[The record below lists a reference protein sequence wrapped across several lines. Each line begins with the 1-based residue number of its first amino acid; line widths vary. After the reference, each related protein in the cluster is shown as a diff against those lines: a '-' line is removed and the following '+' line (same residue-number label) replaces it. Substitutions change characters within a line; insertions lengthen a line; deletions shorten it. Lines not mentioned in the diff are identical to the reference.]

1 MSRITRLSL
10 GFGGAL
16 VIAFTSV
23 GAKGA
28 SFGGPGDAMSNMS
41 NAAPS
46 PIAEQAPPTDPNA
59 LCICAA
65 KNQPPLSMED
75 GSGLEN
81 KIGMALAEAMQRKAQ
96 FVWSN
101 RPAIYLVRDSL
112 DKKLCDV
119 IIGLDTGDPRVATSK
134 PYYRTGYV
142 FVSRADRDL
151 DVKSWND
158 ARLKKLGHIVVA
170 FGSPGE
176 VLLKD
181 MGQYEDNMAYLY
193 SLVNFKSPRNQYTQ
207 IDPARMVGE
216 VVSGAADIAV
226 GFAPDVARYVK
237 SSTIPLRMTLIEDDA
252 AKSNGERMPQ
262 RFDQSV
268 AVRRDDKALMAEVE
282 RALDAARPKID
293 EILKAEGVPLL
304 PVTR

>member
-10 GFGGAL
+10 RFGGAL
-16 VIAFTSV
+16 VLALASV
-23 GAKGA
+23 GAWGA
-28 SFGGPGDAMSNMS
+28 SFGGSSDGVG
-41 NAAPS
+41 PS
-46 PIAEQAPPTDPNA
+46 PMAEEAPPADPNA
-59 LCICAA
+59 LRICAA

-81 KIGMALAEAMQRKAQ
+81 KIGVALAEAMQRKAQ
-96 FVWSN
+96 FVWSQ

-119 IIGLDTGDPRVATSK
+119 IVGLDTGDPRVATSK

-142 FVSRADRDL
+142 FVSRADRGL
-151 DVKSWND
+151 DINSWSD
-158 ARLKKLGHIVVA
+158 PRLKKLGHIVVA

-176 VLLKD
+176 ALLKD

-237 SSTIPLRMTLIEDDA
+237 SSTVPLRMTLIEDDA
-252 AKSNGERMPQ
+252 AKSSGEKVPQ

-268 AVRRDDKALMAEVE
+268 AVRRDDKALLTEIDN
-282 RALDAARPKID
+282 ALVVARPKID

-304 PVTR
+304 PVSQ

>member
-10 GFGGAL
+10 GLGGAL
-16 VIAFTSV
+16 VMAFASV
-23 GAKGA
+23 GANGA
-28 SFGGPGDAMSNMS
+28 SFGGSGDAVS

-46 PIAEQAPPTDPNA
+46 TTAEQAQPADPNT
-59 LCICAA
+59 LRICAA

-81 KIGMALAEAMQRKAQ
+81 KIGVALADAMKRKAQ
-96 FVWSN
+96 FVWSQ
-101 RPAIYLVRDSL
+101 RPAIYLVRDYL

-119 IIGLDTGDPRVATSK
+119 IIGLDTGDPRVASSK

-142 FVSRADRDL
+142 FVSRVDRDL
-151 DVKSWND
+151 DVKSWSD
-158 ARLKKLGHIVVA
+158 ARLKKLGHVVVA

-216 VVSGAADIAV
+216 VVSGSADIAV

-252 AKSNGERMPQ
+252 AKGSGEKVPQ

-268 AVRRDDKALMAEVE
+268 GVRRDNKALLSEIDQ
-282 RALDAARPKID
+282 ALVAARPQID

-304 PVTR
+304 PLTQ